1 MRMSLLTVGSVAFD
15 AIETPFGKTDK
26 IIGGAG
32 TYIALSSSYFTEDQ
46 KIVSV
51 VGEDFPNETL
61 EDLKSRN
68 IDIEGIQ
75 VKKGEKTFF
84 WSGKYHNDMNS
95 RDTLVTELN
104 VLENFDP
111 IIPDSYQ
118 GVDYLMLGN
127 LAPIVQRQVI
137 ERLKERPKLIAMDTM
152 NFWMDI
158 AWDDLVQTV
167 KMVDVLI
174 INDEEARQMSKEYSL
189 VKAAKKIMD
198 MGPRYLIIKKG
209 EHGALLFDNSMNVFF
224 APALPLEEVFDP
236 TGAGDTFA
244 GGFVGYLAKTDD
256 ISFENMKRAV
266 ITGSAMAS
274 FCVEKFGTEKLE
286 NLSQADIYNRIMEFV
301 GLAEFD
307 IKKELTV

>member
-1 MRMSLLTVGSVAFD
+1 MSLLTVGSVAFD

-32 TYIALSSSYFTEDQ
+32 TYIALSSSYFTKDQ

-51 VGEDFPNETL
+51 VGEDFPDETL
-61 EDLKSRN
+61 TDLKNRG

-75 VKKGEKTFF
+75 IKKGEKTFF

-104 VLENFDP
+104 VLEHFDP
-111 IIPDSYQ
+111 IVPESYQ

-127 LAPIVQRQVI
+127 LAPSVQRQVI
-137 ERLKERPKLIAMDTM
+137 ERLEKRPKLIAMDTM

-158 AWDDLVQTV
+158 AWDDLMETI

-174 INDEEARQMSKEYSL
+174 INDEEARQLSKEYSL
-189 VKAAKKIMD
+189 VKAARVIMD

-209 EHGALLFDNSMNVFF
+209 EHGALLFNTDKNVFF

-274 FCVEKFGTEKLE
+274 FCVEKFGTERLQ
-286 NLSQADIYNRIMEFV
+286 NLGDQEIYNRIMEFV
-301 GLAEFD
+301 DLAQFD
-307 IKKELTV
+307 IKKELV